1 MPKKKLIGLVTS
13 TKMEKTVVVSLDIV
27 KMHPVYKKPVKK
39 TKKFKARDEMGVE
52 LGDKVVI
59 EECVPFS
66 KTVTWKVIE
75 KLEKEGK

>member
-1 MPKKKLIGLVTS
+1 MPKKKLTGKVTS
-13 TKMEKTVVVSLDIV
+13 TKMEKTAVVSIDVV
-27 KMHPVYKKPVKK
+27 KMHPVYKKSVKK
-39 TKKFKARDEMGVE
+39 TKKFKARDELGVK

-59 EECVPFS
+59 EECVPIS

>member
-1 MPKKKLIGLVTS
+1 MPKKKLTGIVTS
-13 TKMEKTVVVSLDIV
+13 TKMEKTVVVSLDV
-27 KMHPVYKKPVKK
+27 VRMHPVYKKSVKK
-39 TKKFKARDEMGVE
+39 TKKFKARDDLGVV

-59 EECVPFS
+59 EEIPPLS

>member
-1 MPKKKLIGLVTS
+1 MPKKKLTGKVTS
-13 TKMEKTVVVSLDIV
+13 TKMEKTVVVSLNVV
-27 KMHPVYKKPVKK
+27 KMHPVYKKSVKK
-39 TKKFKARDEMGVE
+39 TKKFKARDELGVK

-59 EECVPFS
+59 EECVPIS